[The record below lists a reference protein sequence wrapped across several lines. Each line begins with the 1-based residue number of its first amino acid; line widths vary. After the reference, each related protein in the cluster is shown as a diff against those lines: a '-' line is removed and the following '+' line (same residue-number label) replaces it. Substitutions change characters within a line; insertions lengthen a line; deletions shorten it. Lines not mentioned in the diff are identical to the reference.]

1 MGAALLN
8 HIEGSTDDATL
19 VLDNTAGALLGD
31 LLYIQKDNPVSNLQS
46 HSPSFDPNNGGDVI
60 IPALAPFHGLCVT
73 IQFGLCPSTQ
83 SNNNPRRGATD
94 LRDTLAVLA
103 TEENSP
109 CDAAGVLALK
119 EKGLG
124 LSTLEAEDLAV
135 ATDE

>member
-1 MGAALLN
+1 MVWA
-8 HIEGSTDDATL
+8 
-19 VLDNTAGALLGD
+19 
-31 LLYIQKDNPVSNLQS
+31 
-46 HSPSFDPNNGGDVI
+46 SPFDS
-60 IPALAPFHGLCVT
+60 AF
-73 IQFGLCPSTQ
+73 CPSTH
-83 SNNNPRRGATD
+83 SNYHPRGRATD

-135 ATDE
+135 ATDEQLALKH